1 MKTTNEYIQILREY
15 LSSKAETYGITK
27 IGIFGSVA
35 RSEQTDD
42 SDVDICVEM
51 RKPDLFVM
59 VHIKEELQE
68 LFGKS
73 VDIVRLRNNMDPMLL
88 RQIQK
93 DGIYA

>member
-1 MKTTNEYIQILREY
+1 MREY